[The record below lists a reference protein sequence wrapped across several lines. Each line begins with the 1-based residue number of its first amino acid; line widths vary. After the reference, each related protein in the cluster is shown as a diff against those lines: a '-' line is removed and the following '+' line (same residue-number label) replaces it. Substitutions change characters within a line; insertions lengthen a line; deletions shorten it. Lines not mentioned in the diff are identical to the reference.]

1 MTETTKFYI
10 WFYDGLGGLGGWII
24 FFLFALA
31 AVVWIFY
38 DSSKRN
44 LPVLGW
50 RLGATLLSLLLI
62 PAIIFR
68 FASLETKASLGNFTE
83 AIFYLGLL
91 GGILPV
97 VLAVGYYVTYK
108 GLVGCRNGHIYEEVL
123 GQCPECSQPVARQDN
138 FQQDYYAPTPPPPMP
153 VPGPVIPQ
161 RPIRPKV
168 NAWLVDQNGK
178 NYQLCQGDTT
188 IGRSSSNDI
197 QFSGVSS
204 VSRQHAKIQEKN
216 GRYYLSDLASG
227 SGTKVNGKYIQQTL
241 LEPNDQIQFSDNV
254 VVTFVTTN

>member
-1 MTETTKFYI
+1 
-10 WFYDGLGGLGGWII
+10 
-24 FFLFALA
+24 
-31 AVVWIFY
+31 
-38 DSSKRN
+38 
-44 LPVLGW
+44 
-50 RLGATLLSLLLI
+50 
-62 PAIIFR
+62 
-68 FASLETKASLGNFTE
+68 
-83 AIFYLGLL
+83 
-91 GGILPV
+91 
-97 VLAVGYYVTYK
+97 
-108 GLVGCRNGHIYEEVL
+108 
-123 GQCPECSQPVARQDN
+123 
-138 FQQDYYAPTPPPPMP
+138 
-153 VPGPVIPQ
+153 GPVIPQ

-168 NAWLVDQNGK
+168 NAWLVDQNGR